1 MKCPIHDPGFLIA
14 RIHRARNQDV
24 EMRAASLTII
34 PSDPVAKVLLPI
46 STGLGFADLE
56 VLLSER
62 G

>member
-1 MKCPIHDPGFLIA
+1 MKCPEYDPVSLIA
-14 RIHRARNQDV
+14 RIHRARNQEV
-24 EMRAASLTII
+24 EMRVASLTIA
-34 PSDPVAKVLLPI
+34 PSDLIAKVLLPV